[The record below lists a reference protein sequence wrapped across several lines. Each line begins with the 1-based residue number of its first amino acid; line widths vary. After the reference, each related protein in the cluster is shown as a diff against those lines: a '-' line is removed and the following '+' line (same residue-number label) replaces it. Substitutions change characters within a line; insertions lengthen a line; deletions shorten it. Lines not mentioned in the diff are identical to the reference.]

1 MLRVVIDT
9 NVIIS
14 ALNFGGN
21 PKAVLELARKGRIR
35 NATSPF
41 IISEIERVLT
51 RKFGWQMEVTE
62 EVINDIQGFSHVINP
77 PETIGI
83 IKNRS
88 DNRILECALAG
99 GADYLL
105 SGDHH
110 LTDLK
115 TFGTINI
122 VIKIGTDTILILK
135 NVSVP
140 FYYNSVNYIT
150 LLTGVT

>member
-21 PKAVLELARKGRIR
+21 PKAVLELARKRHIR
-35 NATSPF
+35 NTTSPF
-41 IISEIERVLT
+41 IINEIERVLT
-51 RKFGWQMEVTE
+51 QKFGWQMDVTREVS
-62 EVINDIQGFSHVINP
+62 NDIQGFSHVVNP
-77 PETIGI
+77 PETIAI
-83 IKNRS
+83 IKNLS
-88 DNRILECALAG
+88 DNRILECAVAG
-99 GADYLL
+99 GADYLI

-122 VIKIGTDTILILK
+122 VTPTEFLAI
-135 NVSVP
+135 
-140 FYYNSVNYIT
+140 FYHE
-150 LLTGVT
+150 

>member
-21 PKAVLELARKGRIR
+21 PKAVLELARKRRIC
-35 NATSPF
+35 NTTSPF
-41 IISEIERVLT
+41 IINEIERVLT
-51 RKFGWQMEVTE
+51 RKFGWQMEVTRE
-62 EVINDIQGFSHVINP
+62 IINDIQGFSHIVNP
-77 PETIGI
+77 PETIAL
-83 IKNRS
+83 IKNLS
-88 DNRILECALAG
+88 DNRILECAVAG
-99 GADYLL
+99 GADYLI

-122 VIKIGTDTILILK
+122 VTPTEFLAI
-135 NVSVP
+135 
-140 FYYNSVNYIT
+140 FHHE
-150 LLTGVT
+150 

>member
-21 PKAVLELARKGRIR
+21 PKAVLELARKRHIR
-35 NATSPF
+35 NTTSPF
-41 IISEIERVLT
+41 IINEIERVLT
-51 RKFGWQMEVTE
+51 QKFGWQMDVTREVS
-62 EVINDIQGFSHVINP
+62 NDIQGFSHVVNP
-77 PETIGI
+77 PETIAV
-83 IKNRS
+83 IKNLS
-88 DNRILECALAG
+88 DNRILECAVAG
-99 GADYLL
+99 GADYLI

-122 VIKIGTDTILILK
+122 VTPTEFLAI
-135 NVSVP
+135 
-140 FYYNSVNYIT
+140 FYHE
-150 LLTGVT
+150 